1 MSLDE
6 RLAKSGAIL
15 AYFRPSGHGVADNDC
30 CRTESRDVS
39 NPSQGSVPNTDHF

>member
-6 RLAKSGAIL
+6 RLAKSGAIP
-15 AYFRPSGHGVADNDC
+15 AFFRSSVHPVADNDG
-30 CRTESRDVS
+30 CRTESRDES